1 MKISKNLDEILAK
14 PWALWVLSLVISVS
28 MWLYVTETENPANL
42 KRDELTLPVSYIR
55 LAPQLAWRDSER
67 VVTVLLEGPEN
78 TMNFLRHDDVK
89 CELDLGNMTVGKYR
103 PMVRVTAPP
112 GVEVIDVRPSQIDV
126 DLIQLVGRVFKVEVS
141 LPQDIPAG
149 KYLESVKIDP
159 PEVSFRGTER
169 DLAKIG
175 SITVSPSLEELAK
188 GQELSLPVRFAQ
200 SKPFED
206 ADVILPDP
214 RSVNV
219 NAVLVTGQPRK
230 KVEVD
235 ARLSGKPDD
244 DYALRSVTM
253 EPAEVMVQG
262 EASALSKVSTVET
275 ETVDISGL
283 KDNQTMVVPLRA
295 LGDGVTIADT
305 KSVRLI
311 IRLEPISAQR
321 MITDLPVKL
330 TNLDPKNTR
339 QNREWHI
346 DPPTV
351 DVTVEAAPSVI
362 IQAADAQGAA
372 SLGLNVFVDMSNIFL
387 RKALLPVRTTVSDD
401 RFRVVDIEPSSV
413 TVTEV
418 EK

>member
-1 MKISKNLDEILAK
+1 MKISKNLDDILAK
-14 PWALWVLSLVISVS
+14 PLALWILSLIISVS
-28 MWLYVTETENPANL
+28 MWLYVTETDNSVNL
-42 KRDELTLPVSYIR
+42 KRDELTLPVSYIK
-55 LAPQLAWRDSER
+55 LAPQLSWRNSDR
-67 VVTVLLEGPEN
+67 VVTVVLEGTESA
-78 TMNFLRHDDVK
+78 MNLLKRDDII
-89 CELDLGNMTVGKYR
+89 CELDFSNMSAGKYR
-103 PMVRVTAPP
+103 PMVHVTAPP
-112 GVEVIDVRPSQIDV
+112 NITVVDVKPSQIDV

-141 LPQDIPAG
+141 LPQDIPPG

-175 SITVSPSLEELAK
+175 TITVSPMLEDLEAGK
-188 GQELSLPVRFAQ
+188 ELSLPVRFSQ

-206 ADVILPDP
+206 AETILPEP

-219 NAVLVTGQPRK
+219 NATLVTGQPRK

-253 EPAEVMVQG
+253 EPSEVMVQG
-262 EASALSKVSTVET
+262 ETKALAKVSTVET

-283 KDNQTMVVPLRA
+283 KTDQTMVVPLRA
-295 LGDGVTIADT
+295 PDGGVTTVDT

-321 MITDLPVKL
+321 MIADAPVTL
-330 TNLDPKNTR
+330 ANLDPKNIR
-339 QNREWHI
+339 QNREWQME
-346 DPPTV
+346 PNLV
-351 DVTVEAAPSVI
+351 DVTIEAAPSI
-362 IQAADAQGAA
+362 IAQGAQDPA

-387 RKALLPVRTTVSDD
+387 RKTLLPVRATVSDD
-401 RFRVVDIEPSSV
+401 RFRVVNIEPSSV
-413 TVTEV
+413 TVSDV